1 MSSVLTPPTSN
12 VGLADIPSSAIWR
25 LSVEQYHAMIDRD
38 ILHSGDP
45 IELLE
50 GVLVPKMTK
59 NSPHAA
65 AVRKLARLLMALVGT
80 AFDVH
85 TQDPITTAD
94 SEPEPDLS
102 VVNHDEDDY
111 GEGHP
116 TADQTA
122 LVVEVAES
130 SLSQDRGLKK
140 RIYARAGIVEYWIVN
155 LIDQQIEVYSNPTGP
170 IDQPAYQ
177 QRLVFQPGESVPV
190 KLGGVDLG
198 AVAVSQVLPS

>member
-50 GVLVPKMTK
+50 GVLVPKMTR
-59 NSPHAA
+59 NPPHRIA
-65 AVRKLARLLMALVGT
+65 LAHLHDLLLMLIDREWHVE
-80 AFDVH
+80 
-85 TQDPITTAD
+85 TQEAITLEA
-94 SEPEPDLS
+94 SEPEPDLA
-102 VVNHDEDDY
+102 VIQGRVDDY
-111 GEGHP
+111 PDRHP
-116 TADQTA
+116 GPDEIG
-122 LVVEVAES
+122 LVVEVADS

>member
-111 GEGHP
+111 VEGHP
-116 TADQTA
+116 TADQTV
-122 LVVEVAES
+122 LVIEVADS
-130 SLSQDRGLKK
+130 SLSQDR
-140 RIYARAGIVEYWIVN
+140 
-155 LIDQQIEVYSNPTGP
+155 
-170 IDQPAYQ
+170 
-177 QRLVFQPGESVPV
+177 RL
-190 KLGGVDLG
+190 
-198 AVAVSQVLPS
+198 